1 VTTSSGSSTPSTPSS
16 DRIAELRR
24 IVREWRK
31 QQRLDRL
38 ARGLGRPRTQRE
50 MRVWLEGVQRRFGL
64 GDEGGE
70 QGDEGA

>member
-1 VTTSSGSSTPSTPSS
+1 MTTSSESSTPSTPSS

-64 GDEGGE
+64 GDEGSE
-70 QGDEGA
+70 QEGDA

>member
-1 VTTSSGSSTPSTPSS
+1 
-16 DRIAELRR
+16 
-24 IVREWRK
+24 VREWRK

-64 GDEGGE
+64 GDEGSE
-70 QGDEGA
+70 REGDA

>member
-1 VTTSSGSSTPSTPSS
+1 MTTSSGSSTPSTPSS